1 MSQPELEQTAQ
12 LLNVVFAPDPPIVPE
27 ELHWFYNLNPEG
39 SAPVGRMDEGG
50 QQVGNYALVPIRF
63 DHSDGRVLRLGLG
76 VDLAVHPTARGTG
89 TFRSTVEESYRQG
102 AEAGLDGILGVANAQ
117 SSSRMVETLGW
128 RLLPSLPLRL
138 LVPKWPLGLIETVLI
153 DSNFLSEGRLQD
165 LLPQRTPAA
174 PKGFSTTWSADL
186 LTWRLARP
194 RGEYALHIFEDFLA
208 VSTRTSFSG
217 LPVAVVLKAVPR
229 RLTEGPVEGGHIAG
243 AIALHHRTPLVVHWG
258 VNPSVDFRG
267 PAVPR
272 RFLPR
277 PLDLVL
283 HVFGNGSGLR
293 FDREEF
299 NITGFEFLDF
309 DAY

>member
-1 MSQPELEQTAQ
+1 MSQSELEPTAQ
-12 LLNVVFAPDPPIVPE
+12 LLNAVFAPDPPIVPD
-27 ELHWFYNLNPEG
+27 ELDWFYRLNPEG
-39 SAPVGRMDEGG
+39 SASVGRVDKGS
-50 QQVGNYALVPIRF
+50 QQIGNYALVPTRF
-63 DHSDGRVLRLGLG
+63 DHSDGTVIRLGLG

-102 AEAGLDGILGVANAQ
+102 AGAGLDGILGVANTQ
-117 SSSRMVETLGW
+117 SSPRMVETLGW
-128 RLLPSLPLRL
+128 RLLPPLPLRIL
-138 LVPKWPLGLIETVLI
+138 LPQRPLGLIETVPI
-153 DSNFLSEGRLQD
+153 DSSFLSQGRLQD

-194 RGEYALHIFEDFLA
+194 RGEYVLHIFEDFLA
-208 VSTRTSFSG
+208 VSIRTSLSG
-217 LPVAVVLKAVPR
+217 LPVGVVLKAVPR
-229 RLTEGPVEGGHIAG
+229 RLTLKPAKGGRIAG
-243 AIALHHRTPLVVHWG
+243 AIAMHHRTPLVVHWG

-283 HVFGNGSGLR
+283 HTFANGSGLR